1 MVGGYVHIRP
11 TTPCPSSVGEGSH
24 LRTNMPAGYSKKSLV
39 EKLGIKEGFAISI
52 VGAPKNYAATLGKLP
67 IGVKQSKRLE
77 GPIDFLQ
84 FFSSE
89 RCALE
94 DKFPTLKAALSPS
107 GMLWVSWPKGSS
119 GVPTDLTENVVRE
132 IGLKNG
138 LVDVKVCAVDEIWS
152 GLKFVYRIKDRR

>member
-1 MVGGYVHIRP
+1 
-11 TTPCPSSVGEGSH
+11 
-24 LRTNMPAGYSKKSLV
+24 MPAGYSKKSLV
-39 EKLGIKEGFAISI
+39 EKLGIREGFAISI
-52 VGAPKNYAATLGKLP
+52 IGAPQDYAATLAKLP
-67 IGVKQSKRLE
+67 CGVKQTKKLE
-77 GPIDFLQ
+77 GPLDFIQ
-84 FFSSE
+84 FFCSRRSQ
-89 RCALE
+89 LE
-94 DKFPTLKAALSPS
+94 ENFQRLKGALSAS